1 MNRVKEIGIIS
12 DTHGLLRP
20 EAILALA
27 GSNLILHAGDVEGD
41 WILAELNEIAPCL
54 AVRGNCDDETGL
66 PLFCLEEISGQRV
79 LLHHGHLP
87 TDEALFKPTI
97 VITGHSHQPLIE
109 EVDGTLRINP
119 GSAGPRRFNKPV
131 TIARLT
137 IDPRGVQAKIIHLPV
152 K

>member
-27 GSNLILHAGDVEGD
+27 GCELILHAGDVEGD
-41 WILAELNEIAPCL
+41 WILAGLNEIAPCL
-54 AVRGNCDDETGL
+54 AVGGNCDDEPGL
-66 PLFCLEEISGQRV
+66 PNFLLEEISGQRV

-87 TDEALFKPTI
+87 IDEASFKPTI
-97 VITGHSHQPLIE
+97 VVTGHSHQPLIE
-109 EVDGTLRINP
+109 DRDGTLRINP
-119 GSAGPRRFNKPV
+119 GSAGLRRFNKPV

-137 IDPRGVQAKIIHLPV
+137 IDSKGVQAKIIHLAV